1 MVNITRKT
9 IILIRHGRTNFNALG
24 KYMGCGIDEDISD
37 EGRDL
42 ILARKGHVR
51 SVCAGAVIYT
61 GPLKRAKSTAQLL
74 FDDRQINVCESLIEI
89 DFGDF
94 EGKTAAELS
103 GDPRYRKW
111 IDSDGTVTFPN
122 GESIEH
128 FSKRTMNSLH
138 NIIEDAGSADKIAI
152 VCHGGNIMAI
162 MSTLAGGS
170 YYDYLIP
177 NVDGYVIHLAVEDEG
192 YSDISYDRIGDGDHS

>member
-1 MVNITRKT
+1 
-9 IILIRHGRTNFNALG
+9 
-24 KYMGCGIDEDISD
+24 MGCGIDEDISD

-42 ILARKGHVR
+42 ILARKDHVR
-51 SVCAGAVIYT
+51 SVCEGAVIYT

-74 FDDRQINVCESLIEI
+74 FDDRTINVCESLIEI

-94 EGKTAAELS
+94 EGKTAEELS
-103 GDPRYRKW
+103 SDPRYQQW

-192 YSDISYDRIGDGDHS
+192 YFDISYDRIGDGDHS